1 MIVGANIRSVGV
13 GDLVQPGQDLLH
25 RAPPPRP
32 SPLKGEGAVNPT
44 VASVLFTMVANEVRL
59 RARRVSTLVIFFV
72 TVWLAWSMVVDPA
85 GGQSMIVSKG
95 QRFLYNSEALAL
107 GSAVLVSFIAGIAGF
122 YLARGR
128 MREDVLHGVGGL
140 LASTP
145 VSNTLLVLA
154 RWAGAVVYLATLMGA
169 VMLTMMVLQ
178 MVRGD
183 GPVQPLVFLRTYAL
197 LLLPSLMFAASV
209 AILCDAFA
217 PLMGKL
223 GDVLYFMLWVGQFGS
238 MPSSLA
244 KGVDAMPWLSVFDFS
259 GLSAAVIGLQKQLGT
274 TSFSFGGGS
283 FNAALPV
290 LTLGEW
296 WTAEMVAMRLASMV
310 LTMLPLVLAVLLFHR
325 YSPDKV
331 KAGAKKRVSLL
342 AWANDR
348 VRPITRVL
356 VPLLALAAR
365 LPRWVGQTL
374 ADVVLV
380 LMANP
385 LATVALGVLW
395 LAGIITTQ
403 AGLTG
408 MAYIGVAIWGIVI
421 CDVAARDWQCGT
433 GALTAVTPGGA
444 TRRHV
449 RQLAVI
455 WLLGVLYAAP
465 VLTHWVVT
473 APFRAAVLTT
483 AVFTLGAL
491 AHLLAQTTRNG
502 RTFLA
507 LFLFGLYLSTQIKGV
522 PWFDALGTHGFATA
536 HTTTVYFVAGVVA
549 LIFGGGWNAR
559 ISR

>member
-1 MIVGANIRSVGV
+1 MSTTLTSPAPGLTLASRAHAPTLTGV
-13 GDLVQPGQDLLH
+13 LL
-25 RAPPPRP
+25 
-32 SPLKGEGAVNPT
+32 
-44 VASVLFTMVANEVRL
+44 TMVANEVRL
-59 RARRVSTLVIFFV
+59 RARRVSTLVIFLV
-72 TVWLAWSMVVDPA
+72 TVWLAWSIVADPA
-85 GGQSMIVSKG
+85 GGQAMIVSKG
-95 QRFLYNSEALAL
+95 QRLLYNSEALAL

-128 MREDVLHGVGGL
+128 MREDVVHGVGGL

-244 KGVDAMPWLSVFDFS
+244 KGVDAMPWLSVLDFS
-259 GLSAAVIGLQKQLGT
+259 GLSAAVIGLQNQLGT
-274 TSFSFGGGS
+274 TSFAFGGGK
-283 FNAALPV
+283 FNPALQPLVLESWWTSEMIGMRLVSTV
-290 LTLGEW
+290 LTL
-296 WTAEMVAMRLASMV
+296 
-310 LTMLPLVLAVLLFHR
+310 LPLALAVLLFHR

-331 KAGAKKRVSLL
+331 KAGAKKRASLF
-342 AWANDR
+342 AWANNLF
-348 VRPITRVL
+348 RPVMRVL
-356 VPLLALAAR
+356 VPLLAVAAR
-365 LPRWVGQTL
+365 LPRHPGQVI
-374 ADVVLV
+374 ADTVLV
-380 LMANP
+380 MMANP
-385 LATVALGVLW
+385 LATVGLAILW
-395 LAGIITTQ
+395 LAGVITTQ
-403 AGLTG
+403 AGLSG
-408 MAYIGVAIWGIVI
+408 MAYIGIAIWGIVI

-433 GALTAVTPGGA
+433 GALTAVVPGGA
-444 TRRHV
+444 TRRHA

-455 WLLGVLYAAP
+455 WLLGLLYTAP
-465 VLTHWVVT
+465 VLTHWAVT
-473 APFRAAVLTT
+473 APFRAVVLLT
-483 AVFTLGAL
+483 AVFTLGAI

-522 PWFDALGTHGFATA
+522 PWFDALGTYGFATA
-536 HTTTVYFVAGVVA
+536 HTTTVYFIAGAVSLTLGV
-549 LIFGGGWNAR
+549 LWNFR
-559 ISR
+559 QTR